1 MAVFKE
7 FVGTAQRE
15 FVAAERQKNPAAVEF
30 RVGAWGW
37 LWAGCVA
44 WVCCGTGRAGLGDC
58 MSTGGCGTAVMD
70 GSSGDVCS

>member
-30 RVGAWGW
+30 RVG
-37 LWAGCVA
+37 
-44 WVCCGTGRAGLGDC
+44 GRAG
-58 MSTGGCGTAVMD
+58 GGRAG
-70 GSSGDVCS
+70 GGRGQ